1 MSGTNEIGEIKKF
14 EGPVTTDMIFSK
26 EHLQLFVPGITDKD
40 IDGKKFGTEVMK
52 VIPFSRNFDN
62 DCRDDFING
71 KGIRI
76 QSHESFDKKNQ
87 KIYDGLQSPFF
98 GSDYGDELAFSERY
112 SCACGK
118 LKGQMYE
125 HRYCPECNTEVQYND
140 IDLDKFGWIII
151 EGEYY
156 IIQPLYY
163 AKLENLLGK
172 LDQTESVLSAIIN
185 VKYRDDKK
193 TSDNKEPSLD
203 EKDKLYIDKHPFI
216 RRGMKWLS
224 THLRYV
230 LDYYQKRRPSSK
242 KDAFAEIY
250 DNIDKVF
257 CHCIPV
263 YSAVLRIET
272 PGEKGEKSYKV
283 KTNTC
288 YRSII
293 RSVNKIN
300 EMVRDKDGEEITPE
314 EETTINRFL
323 SQVQKDLQINF
334 EEELKIIS
342 GKNGFIQAKVIAGRY
357 NFSARNI
364 IISGNDILHTNEIE
378 VCYSTFIEL
387 FRYELINI
395 YAKFKNCTLAE
406 ADTAVRRANAHFDK
420 EIYYMMELLIE
431 TPQPIYLLCNR
442 NPSINFGSFLMLKIV
457 KVKPDMGDK
466 TLTLNRRVLQTM
478 GADFDGDQVN
488 IFRII
493 GMDLSSR
500 FVKNM
505 DPTLNLFINRI
516 DGRLNTALTPAKDE
530 AMGFYVFNNYK

>member
-1 MSGTNEIGEIKKF
+1 MSRTIENVEAKQN
-14 EGPVTTDMIFSK
+14 EGPIVTDMIFSK
-26 EHLQLFVPGITDKD
+26 EHLKIFVPGISEKD
-40 IDGKKFGTEVMK
+40 ISGKKFGTEVMK

-62 DCRDDFING
+62 DCREDFING

-112 SCACGK
+112 TCQCGR

-151 EGEYY
+151 DGEYY

-163 AKLENLLGK
+163 AKLESLLGK
-172 LDQTESVLSAIIN
+172 MDQTESVLSAIIN
-185 VKYRDDKK
+185 VKYRDDNR
-193 TSDNKEPSLD
+193 SSGSNEPILD
-203 EKDKLYIDKHPFI
+203 DKDKLYKDKHPFI

-263 YSAVLRIET
+263 YSSVLRIET

-288 YRSII
+288 YRSIV

-300 EMVRDKDGEEITPE
+300 ELVRDRDGEEITPE

-323 SQVQKDLQINF
+323 SQIQKDLQINF

-364 IISGNDILHTNEIE
+364 IISGNDILHTDEIE

-406 ADTAVRRANAHFDK
+406 ADNAVRRANAHFDK

-442 NPSINFGSFLMLKIV
+442 NPSINFGSFLALKIV

-478 GADFDGDQVN
+478 GADFDGDQLN

-516 DGRLNTALTPAKDE
+516 DGRLNTAMTPAKDE
-530 AMGFYVFNNYK
+530 AMGFYVFNNIK